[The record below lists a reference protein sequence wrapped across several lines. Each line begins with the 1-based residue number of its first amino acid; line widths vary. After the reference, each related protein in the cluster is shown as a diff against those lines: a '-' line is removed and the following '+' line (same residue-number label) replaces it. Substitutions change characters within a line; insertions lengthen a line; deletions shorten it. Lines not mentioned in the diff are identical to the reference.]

1 MKKILSTFLII
12 SGLMI
17 LLFIFGP
24 VLTEELQYR
33 FDRAG
38 GFRYSLEAD
47 PDFPQPQIRQLVPQ
61 DKGFGIVIP
70 KINVNASIFPD
81 VDPNNPKEFLPIL
94 RKGVAHAKGS
104 AFPDEEGNVF
114 LFAHSSDSFYNVG
127 RYNAIFYLIGKLEK
141 GDEVDVFYRNKRY
154 EYEVIAKGVVEPLGI
169 KPYLDKTIS
178 KDDENTIT
186 LQTCYPPGTTL
197 KRLIVLAKLTEK

>member
-12 SGLMI
+12 SGLML

-24 VLTEELQYR
+24 VLREELQYR

-38 GFRYSLEAD
+38 GFRYSLEAN

-70 KINVNASIFPD
+70 KINVNASVFPD
-81 VDPNNPKEFLPIL
+81 VDPNNPKEFLPVL
-94 RKGVAHAKGS
+94 KKGVAHAKGS

-114 LFAHSSDSFYNVG
+114 LFAHSSDSFYNIG
-127 RYNAIFYLIGKLEK
+127 RYNAIFYLIGKLND
-141 GDEVDVFYRNKRY
+141 GDEVDVFYKNKRY

-197 KRLIVLAKLTEK
+197 KRLVVIAKETK

>member
-1 MKKILSTFLII
+1 
-12 SGLMI
+12 MI

-178 KDDENTIT
+178 KDNENTIT

-197 KRLIVLAKLTEK
+197 KRLVVIAKEKL

>member
-178 KDDENTIT
+178 KDNENTIT

-197 KRLIVLAKLTEK
+197 KRLVVIAKEKL